1 MVMILSICVDQQMV
15 LEHKYRTICPTS
27 SEMELLIF
35 SSVSLDLYPL
45 WFIVDD
51 DGIGVLDNFFF
62 SPNFFFLVIGSEKS
76 ARNQLGL

>member
-1 MVMILSICVDQQMV
+1 MV

-51 DGIGVLDNFFF
+51 DGIGVLDNFF
-62 SPNFFFLVIGSEKS
+62 SPNFFS
-76 ARNQLGL
+76 NW

>member
-1 MVMILSICVDQQMV
+1 MV

-51 DGIGVLDNFFF
+51 DGIGVLDNFF
-62 SPNFFFLVIGSEKS
+62 SPNFFLVIGSEKS
-76 ARNQLGL
+76 ARNHLGL

>member
-1 MVMILSICVDQQMV
+1 MV

-51 DGIGVLDNFFF
+51 DGIGVVDNFF
-62 SPNFFFLVIGSEKS
+62 SPNFLVIGSEKS